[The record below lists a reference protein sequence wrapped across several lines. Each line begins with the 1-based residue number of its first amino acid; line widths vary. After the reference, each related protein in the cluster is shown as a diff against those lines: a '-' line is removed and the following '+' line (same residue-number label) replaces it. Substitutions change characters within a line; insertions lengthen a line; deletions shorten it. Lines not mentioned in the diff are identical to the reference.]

1 MCDYVRECIFIHST
15 AAVAIILYEILLLHT
30 TFNTI
35 GGIVLLLLL
44 LRRRD
49 CYFLVNEVIAHATTI
64 SKQSLTAQSLFFLS
78 LLLVSLI
85 SLRTTE
91 IAAAV
96 KAMAKNNTQIA
107 TGLYTIRFTTLHV
120 RFYSRTQCLLIDNTS
135 RLECDAHL
143 LRLLSP
149 PSIRYFTVC

>member
-44 LRRRD
+44 LLRRRD

-64 SKQSLTAQSLFFLS
+64 SKQSLTAQSLFFS
-78 LLLVSLI
+78 
-85 SLRTTE
+85 
-91 IAAAV
+91 
-96 KAMAKNNTQIA
+96 
-107 TGLYTIRFTTLHV
+107 
-120 RFYSRTQCLLIDNTS
+120 
-135 RLECDAHL
+135 
-143 LRLLSP
+143 LSP
-149 PSIRYFTVC
+149 PRLVNFITYNRNSGSGEGDGEE